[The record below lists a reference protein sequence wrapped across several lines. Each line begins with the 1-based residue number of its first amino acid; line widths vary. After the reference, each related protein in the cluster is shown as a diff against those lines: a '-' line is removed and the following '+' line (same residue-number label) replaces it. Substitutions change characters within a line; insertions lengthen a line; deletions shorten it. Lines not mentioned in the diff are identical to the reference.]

1 MPKVKLWR
9 SAEKER
15 EDFRRR
21 MVDAKRGMRGY
32 KTQKAL
38 AEAMGMKEVG
48 LCMRMT
54 GKTKWDVEALL
65 SMDQVLRFSEEEL
78 ASFIRGGKRE

>member
-1 MPKVKLWR
+1 
-9 SAEKER
+9 
-15 EDFRRR
+15 
-21 MVDAKRGMRGY
+21 
-32 KTQKAL
+32 
-38 AEAMGMKEVG
+38 MKEVG